1 MGAVGDSGDFKSYR
15 AAADVFFSLWLNKPP
30 VELANDIVPY
40 KRQIDEPKV
49 YERNAFARRALQREA
64 HVLALKLL
72 LEQSV
77 ALRQGLPRVSRCA
90 CTHART
96 HGCMHACMH
105 ARTYGMHA
113 CVCACAQLCMCACT
127 HARTHASTQARVC
140 EGFARLL
147 RRTGYVSNSTLS
159 LTRPD
164 AYSSCAAD
172 DCVLISS
179 MSAVDPPSRHL
190 DGSMIG
196 QRLHALLQREV
207 VGCVMSHLVGSRAR
221 SAPDPTIQT
230 TP

>member
-96 HGCMHACMH
+96 HGCMHAC
-105 ARTYGMHA
+105 
-113 CVCACAQLCMCACT
+113 T
-127 HARTHASTQARVC
+127 HARTHARDACMCVCVRAVVHVCMHARTHARTQARKHACVR
-140 EGFARLL
+140 GL
-147 RRTGYVSNSTLS
+147 RGC
-159 LTRPD
+159 
-164 AYSSCAAD
+164 CAG
-172 DCVLISS
+172 
-179 MSAVDPPSRHL
+179 P
-190 DGSMIG
+190 G
-196 QRLHALLQREV
+196 
-207 VGCVMSHLVGSRAR
+207 
-221 SAPDPTIQT
+221 T
-230 TP
+230 

>member
-96 HGCMHACMH
+96 HG
-105 ARTYGMHA
+105 MHA

-127 HARTHASTQARVC
+127 HARTHARKHAR
-140 EGFARLL
+140 
-147 RRTGYVSNSTLS
+147 
-159 LTRPD
+159 TR
-164 AYSSCAAD
+164 
-172 DCVLISS
+172 V
-179 MSAVDPPSRHL
+179 
-190 DGSMIG
+190 
-196 QRLHALLQREV
+196 
-207 VGCVMSHLVGSRAR
+207 
-221 SAPDPTIQT
+221 
-230 TP
+230 